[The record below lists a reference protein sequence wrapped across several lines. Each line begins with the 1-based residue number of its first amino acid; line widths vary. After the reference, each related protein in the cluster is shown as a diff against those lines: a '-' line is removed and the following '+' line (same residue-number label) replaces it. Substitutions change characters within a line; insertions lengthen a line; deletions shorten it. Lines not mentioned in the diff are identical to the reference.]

1 MANFPVS
8 KFKVKLKLAIN
19 RLRFLQAKQESLN
32 TAARRDIAMLLKGG
46 KVASATIRIE
56 SIIRDDLHI
65 EAMEITELF
74 CELLYARAGLVDQS
88 QEVNPGLSEAVSSV
102 IYASTRI
109 DVKEL
114 TRIREMLA
122 GRYGKDVVN
131 NAMDNKDK
139 QVNTKLLQKLSVE
152 PPPEKLVRMYL
163 KEVAAAYHIRWVSH
177 DDQDDDDSPGN
188 GGIKEPAPLSP
199 SSAELIP
206 ESPSGNDDTDA
217 AESKTDDVK
226 DTPKES
232 NDGGDGAETLPETPH
247 FKSPEAEPAIK
258 AKPKDLPATAEP
270 LEAAPTQATPSKEP
284 ARKAL
289 PAKDVNV
296 PQTSN
301 GAPTMDELQRRF
313 EALKRL

>member
-1 MANFPVS
+1 MANFPVN

-32 TAARRDIAMLLKGG
+32 ASARRDIAMLLKSG

-88 QEVNPGLSEAVSSV
+88 QEVNVGLSEAVSSV

-114 TRIREMLA
+114 TRIRDMLA

-131 NAMDNKDK
+131 NAMDNKDNS
-139 QVNTKLLQKLSVE
+139 VNAKLLQKLSVE
-152 PPPEKLVRMYL
+152 PPPENLVQMYL
-163 KEVAAAYHIRWVSH
+163 KEVAAAYHIRWVSR

-188 GGIKEPAPLSP
+188 GGIKEPAPLLP
-199 SSAELIP
+199 SSAELLP
-206 ESPSGNDDTDA
+206 ESTSGNNDTNA
-217 AESKTDDVK
+217 AESETEGVTG
-226 DTPKES
+226 TPKES
-232 NDGGDGAETLPETPH
+232 NGGADSTEALPETPH
-247 FKSPEAEPAIK
+247 VTSPGKEAKSK
-258 AKPKDLPATAEP
+258 HLPAAAEP
-270 LEAAPTQATPSKEP
+270 LEAVPTQAEAGKKP
-284 ARKAL
+284 AKKPL
-289 PAKDVNV
+289 PAEDVNL
-296 PQTSN
+296 PQTRN
-301 GAPTMDELQRRF
+301 GTPTMDELQRRF
-313 EALKRL
+313 DALKRL